1 MLEHIRTLTRWA
13 LASLMLVAGVG
24 HFVATD
30 DFLGQTPTWL
40 PLREE
45 LVWVSGAIEIG
56 FAIALVAWRSRRR
69 EVGWALAAFLVLVF
83 PGNLHQAI
91 NGTDTF
97 GLDTETERW
106 VRLSFQPVLI
116 AASLWATGT
125 SFTRRRGPDGPP
137 RRTRPDRSPGTAS
150 G

>member
-1 MLEHIRTLTRWA
+1 MLEHIRTLIRWG
-13 LASLMLVAGVG
+13 LASFMLVAGVG
-24 HFVATD
+24 HFLATD

-40 PLREE
+40 PLRQE

-69 EVGWALAAFLVLVF
+69 EVGWALAAFFVLVF

-97 GLDTETERW
+97 GLDTDTERW
-106 VRLSFQPVLI
+106 ARLWFQPVLI
-116 AASLWATGT
+116 VVALWATGT
-125 SFTRRRGPDGPP
+125 PFTRRRGPDGPP
-137 RRTRPDRSPGTAS
+137 RRTRPDRSQGTAS